1 MARRARSALAAAAAA
16 LLAAATAAAAPAT
29 AAAAL
34 EGARTAL
41 AAGAYADA
49 REALRGLRSA
59 FPADPLVAD
68 SYALDAAVALAEG
81 DPLRARAFAAR
92 LAALAPRSRPAF
104 EAALAV
110 ADWYHDRSDH
120 AASLAYYLA
129 AIAAHD
135 GGDDRTGLDRA
146 LLRAAAA
153 ESWLGDDERAA
164 REHFRA
170 VRPENLAG
178 DDLELHRSLRVR
190 LAWERLDAARLGLTD
205 ANISALAVDGDD
217 LWVGT
222 WNGGAA
228 RWSLSAETC
237 ALFPHP
243 AYPRA
248 FEPTERRVWVATF
261 EGLASYTRSSGRW
274 SLVPE
279 LQEPSPAK
287 VQALESMGDDL
298 YAGTLGDGLLRLREG
313 AWERVSDG
321 GYPGRFVNCLA
332 ADGDRLLVGTMD
344 LGLLILEPSSGR
356 IESLAARQPAFTAR
370 NVTTITADRG
380 RVWIGTYGE
389 GLWRWEGDRITRY
402 GRDTGEIGDDW
413 VLASCRVGDG
423 VWFGTF
429 GAGASF
435 VGDDGRWRRLGVA
448 DGLPSLDVAAIAWRA
463 PFVYFGTLGAG
474 VCAYWEGADGPQP

>member
-1 MARRARSALAAAAAA
+1 MARRGRSWLAAAA
-16 LLAAATAAAAPAT
+16 LLAASTAVAAPSTAAD
-29 AAAAL
+29 AL
-34 EGARTAL
+34 ERARTAL

-49 REALRGLRSA
+49 HAALRGLRSQ
-59 FPADPLVAD
+59 FPADRLVAD
-68 SYALDAAVALAEG
+68 SYALDTAVALAEG
-81 DPLRARAFAAR
+81 DPLRARAFVAR
-92 LAALAPRSRPAF
+92 LSALSPRSRAAF
-104 EAALAV
+104 DAALAV
-110 ADWYHDRSDH
+110 ADWYHDRSDRT
-120 AASLAYYLA
+120 ASLAYYLE

-135 GGDDRTGLDRA
+135 GGVERTGLDRA

-153 ESWLGDDERAA
+153 ESWLGDDVRAA
-164 REHFRA
+164 RGHFRA
-170 VRPENLAG
+170 VQPANLAG
-178 DDLELHRSLRVR
+178 ADLELFRSLRVR
-190 LAWERLDAARLGLTD
+190 LAWERLDAARLGLAD
-205 ANISALAVDGDD
+205 ENISALAVDGDD

-228 RWSLSAETC
+228 RWSLSAEASTR
-237 ALFPHP
+237 FPNP

-287 VQALESMGDDL
+287 VQALASIGDDL

-313 AWERVSDG
+313 VWETVSDG

-332 ADGDRLLVGTMD
+332 ADGERLLVGTMD
-344 LGLLILEPSSGR
+344 LGLLVFEPARGR
-356 IESLAARQPAFTAR
+356 FESLAVLHPAFRAR
-370 NVTTITADRG
+370 NVTTILADRG
-380 RVWIGTYGE
+380 GVWIGTYGE
-389 GLWRWEGDRITRY
+389 GLWRWEGERVTRY
-402 GRDTGEIGDDW
+402 GKDTGEIGDDW
-413 VLASCRVGDG
+413 VLASCRAAGG